1 MTMPKRYIMETK
13 ENEIIQTKYNAW
25 GVPEEYNEATKCLYK
40 KMNYIPDLKL
50 YSNNGALYDRLMAL
64 LMCQL

>member
-1 MTMPKRYIMETK
+1 MTMPKTLYMETK

-40 KMNYIPDLKL
+40 KNEL
-50 YSNNGALYDRLMAL
+50 YSGFKIIF
-64 LMCQL
+64 